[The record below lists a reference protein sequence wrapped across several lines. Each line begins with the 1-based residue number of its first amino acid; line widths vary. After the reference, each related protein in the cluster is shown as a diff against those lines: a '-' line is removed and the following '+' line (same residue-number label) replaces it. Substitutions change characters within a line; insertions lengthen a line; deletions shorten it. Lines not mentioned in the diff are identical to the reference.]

1 MKKVLSVFL
10 TLFLVITCIPK
21 FVIISNALDPQIR
34 IFRNGAY
41 LATTYTSLITANTAA
56 QTGDIIELNEAT
68 FAFGMIQNTTYPY
81 GITLSKNVTIRGP
94 ENGYATLI
102 PDVNNWDVSYNSDKS
117 HRLINCSGSGMT
129 IENIIIDCSA
139 LYSTVSIMHGL
150 NTSCT
155 DLVLNNVIITGC
167 KSSCIN
173 YTSGTTIKTT
183 ANNLYCKSMTN
194 TIGSYAT
201 IAVAAGTFIF
211 NSGVIHGAL
220 TCESGGTI
228 TNNSLSNPETANTMG
243 PYINRF
249 PSVSAY
255 MSDTFAAGCY
265 PNLGYAYK
273 SSFKTFIKNNAASF
287 QKLADRYTLMSPMEL
302 VGSDPIG
309 NVHLT
314 TVAGLKTI
322 SSDYS
327 LTATTNT
334 LNAIIT
340 KGNSIKA
347 NAVNTLSAI
356 SYSIDG
362 AAALALP
369 SFDSATQT
377 YYVTLPIDTSP
388 TAEITLTASPTNVF
402 GDVTN
407 NAPVTLVDGCGTAAI
422 DGWAYAAN
430 PQLRSYTVVFT
441 VPKLTVSFAA
451 GVNDSLSGTASLAV
465 FYNSL
470 TENLTLPSCI
480 ADLGYNF
487 SGWNPVLPAAITES
501 ATYTAQF
508 TKDLT
513 QWATVAFNAGT
524 KGALSG
530 TTNFEVL
537 KNTAWSNITPPAVTA
552 NAPYTFVGWDAV
564 FPANITQDAVFSA
577 VYEIIREIVLDDTD
591 DAIRFPQ
598 EGDTPSVLIEYLIQN
613 GDFSTGDTLEVKDS
627 LGAVIS
633 GNTPLATGMFLS
645 VNGVSSYSII
655 LSGDVNA
662 DSLIN
667 AVDKEVVVKASV
679 GLQELGGDNFT
690 AADINNDG
698 VVDSVDAFM
707 LDLYVSG
714 NYKSDVLH

>member
-1 MKKVLSVFL
+1 
-10 TLFLVITCIPK
+10 
-21 FVIISNALDPQIR
+21 
-34 IFRNGAY
+34 
-41 LATTYTSLITANTAA
+41 
-56 QTGDIIELNEAT
+56 
-68 FAFGMIQNTTYPY
+68 
-81 GITLSKNVTIRGP
+81 
-94 ENGYATLI
+94 
-102 PDVNNWDVSYNSDKS
+102 
-117 HRLINCSGSGMT
+117 
-129 IENIIIDCSA
+129 
-139 LYSTVSIMHGL
+139 
-150 NTSCT
+150 
-155 DLVLNNVIITGC
+155 
-167 KSSCIN
+167 
-173 YTSGTTIKTT
+173 
-183 ANNLYCKSMTN
+183 
-194 TIGSYAT
+194 
-201 IAVAAGTFIF
+201 
-211 NSGVIHGAL
+211 
-220 TCESGGTI
+220 
-228 TNNSLSNPETANTMG
+228 
-243 PYINRF
+243 
-249 PSVSAY
+249 
-255 MSDTFAAGCY
+255 
-265 PNLGYAYK
+265 
-273 SSFKTFIKNNAASF
+273 
-287 QKLADRYTLMSPMEL
+287 MSPSEL

-451 GVNDSLSGTASLAV
+451 GENGSLSDTASLAV

-487 SGWNPVLPAAITES
+487 SGWNPVLPVAITES

-513 QWATVAFNAGT
+513 QWATVTFNAGT

-530 TTNFEVL
+530 TTDFEVL
-537 KNTAWSNITPPAVTA
+537 KNTVWSNITPPAVTA
-552 NAPYTFVGWDAV
+552 NAPYTFIGWDTN
-564 FPANITQDAVFSA
+564 FPENIIQDAVFSA
-577 VYEIIREIVLDDTD
+577 VYEIRREIVLDDTGD
-591 DAIRFPQ
+591 YIRFPQ

-613 GDFSTGDTLEVKDS
+613 GDFDTGDTLEVKDS
-627 LGAVIS
+627 FGAVIS

-645 VNGVSSYSII
+645 VNGVSTYSII
-655 LSGDVNA
+655 INGDVNA

-667 AVDKEVVVKASV
+667 SVDEDVVVKASI
-679 GLQELGGDNFT
+679 GLQELSGDNFT